1 MRINRGIL
9 AILGIVITGILSTQS
24 LAAEPKLELATFAGG
39 CFWCMEP
46 PFFKLDGVVDV
57 QSGYTGGKKEN
68 PTYEEVGKG
77 ATGHCES
84 VQIKYDPK
92 KVTYEKLLFTYWR
105 SMDPT
110 DGGGQFADRGNQ
122 YRPEIFYHTEKQR
135 KTAEKS
141 KADLEKSKRFSKPII
156 VPITKATRFYPAEE
170 YHQHYFKKD
179 PERYNAY
186 RKGSGRAGFL
196 EKTWG
201 FDIAH

>member
-170 YHQHYFKKD
+170 YHQHYFKKR
-179 PERYNAY
+179 P
-186 RKGSGRAGFL
+186 RAL
-196 EKTWG
+196 
-201 FDIAH
+201 